1 MHELLESKGVELES
15 KLKIDYKTCL
25 NVLKQE
31 QGEIGSL
38 LQNSFFAHEDTT
50 VKITYLREKKQLE
63 PKYNKA
69 KDISCVYGVPDQAF
83 TLHGHLNELW
93 NVTSQLNIGIVPD
106 VLQIVEVV
114 TAKHLLK
121 PMVILRA
128 MKDHCLCLFAQEVG
142 ESMPI

>member
-1 MHELLESKGVELES
+1 
-15 KLKIDYKTCL
+15 
-25 NVLKQE
+25 
-31 QGEIGSL
+31 
-38 LQNSFFAHEDTT
+38 
-50 VKITYLREKKQLE
+50 
-63 PKYNKA
+63 
-69 KDISCVYGVPDQAF
+69 
-83 TLHGHLNELW
+83 LNELW